1 MTGTFD
7 KPETF
12 KCKTIS
18 VRESILLVCQI
29 YRVYVGHL
37 SIKSSTY
44 ITGLFTSSSPMNIT
58 NRLASVGLLD

>member
-37 SIKSSTY
+37 SI
-44 ITGLFTSSSPMNIT
+44 
-58 NRLASVGLLD
+58 